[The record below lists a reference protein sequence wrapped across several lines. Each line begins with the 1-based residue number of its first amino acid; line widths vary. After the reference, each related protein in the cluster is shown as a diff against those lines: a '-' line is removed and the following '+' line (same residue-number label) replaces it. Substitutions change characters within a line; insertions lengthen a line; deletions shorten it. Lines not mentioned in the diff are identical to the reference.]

1 MENLIRRMDD
11 LGRVAI
17 PKEVRKAM
25 KLKYGDAFEVT
36 YKDNTVIFK
45 KISESEEYKYEI
57 KR

>member
-36 YKDNTVIFK
+36 YKYDVVILR
-45 KISESEEYKYEI
+45 KISESEEYKYGN
-57 KR
+57 K